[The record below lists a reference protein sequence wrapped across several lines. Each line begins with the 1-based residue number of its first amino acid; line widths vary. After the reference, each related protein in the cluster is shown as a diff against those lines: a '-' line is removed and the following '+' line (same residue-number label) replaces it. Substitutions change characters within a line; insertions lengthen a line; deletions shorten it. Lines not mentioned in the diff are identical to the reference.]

1 MLAAWSDS
9 TGALAANL
17 DRSRPAERVR
27 LLEELKL
34 ILGAYLDAKLAG
46 AS

>member
-1 MLAAWSDS
+1 
-9 TGALAANL
+9 LAANL